1 MDISSNFQILHFAG
15 ALRCPLFFCAVW
27 VITRRPA
34 PSPPSGAIAARW
46 RGGGGACA
54 VHGGRRSCGV
64 RVPSESPPK
73 ARADPVRKPVPAP
86 RKRVEMAAG
95 AVRKPVRPP
104 RKSRPSGATH
114 EPPLRETA
122 FSHSE
127 ITPICAHGG
136 YFAAYVPRHPS
147 PFLFRVLGC
156 ALGGAGVGS
165 RVPFA
170 ALGARLSRK
179 PA

>member
-1 MDISSNFQILHFAG
+1 MANH
-15 ALRCPLFFCAVW
+15 LRPRP
-27 VITRRPA
+27 RRA
-34 PSPPSGAIAARW
+34 ERSDSGAMAGRVRGVCRPRWAAFMR
-46 RGGGGACA
+46 RACA
-54 VHGGRRSCGV
+54 VRKTPERPCV
-64 RVPSESPPK
+64 CRPKACASPPK
-73 ARADPVRKPVPAP
+73 DRACAVRKPVPAP
-86 RKRVEMAAG
+86 QKSVEMAAC
-95 AVRKPVRPP
+95 AVRKHVRPP
-104 RKSRPSGATH
+104 RKSRPRGATH

-165 RVPFA
+165 RVPYA

-179 PA
+179 TA